1 MSIRRSVMTMLV
13 ASCALAVPAGVARAA
28 GLPINLLQN
37 PGAETG
43 AGATGSE
50 GKTPPPG
57 WSVTGDFSVV
67 QYGASGGFPETTV
80 SSAIGGGKNFF
91 SGGVSELSTALQT
104 VDVSSYATAIDAGH
118 QAVTLS
124 GDIGGY
130 STQGD
135 NLVVTATYLSAAGT
149 SLGTL
154 TIGPVSAEERK
165 DESTLLARTANGTA
179 PAGTRSIQVVMTS
192 TRLEGA
198 YDDGYG
204 DNIVLSLGAVE
215 AFGSSGVV
223 QAPSNKKCLS
233 RRSFTIHVR
242 QIPGLVYKQ
251 VAVYVNHA
259 RVEVASGSHVTAP
272 VDLRGLPKGRYTVRI
287 VVTTSG
293 GQQITGTRSYHTCA
307 SKAVHPKGKSK
318 L

>member
-1 MSIRRSVMTMLV
+1 MRSRRQTLVTLV
-13 ASCALAVPAGVARAA
+13 ASCALLAPASTAYAA

-37 PGAETG
+37 PDAETG

-67 QYGASGGFPETTV
+67 QYGASGGFPEATV
-80 SSAIGGGKNFF
+80 ASAIGGGKNFF
-91 SGGVSELSTALQT
+91 SGGNEAVSTATQT
-104 VDVSSYATAIDAGH
+104 VDVSSFATAIDAGH

-124 GDIGGY
+124 GDLGGY

-135 NLVVTATYLSAAGT
+135 NMVVTATYLNVTGG

-154 TIGPVSAEERK
+154 TIGPVTAEERK
-165 DESTLLARTANGTA
+165 DETTLLARTTNGTV
-179 PAGTRSIQVVMTS
+179 PAGTRSIQVTMTS

-204 DNIVLSLGAVE
+204 DNIVLSLAAAE
-215 AFGSSGVV
+215 AFGPSGVV
-223 QAPSNKKCLS
+223 QAPSDKQCLS
-233 RRSFTIHVR
+233 RRSFTIHIR
-242 QIPGLVYKQ
+242 QIAGLVYKQ
-251 VAVYVNHA
+251 VAVYVNKHRVQVTSGVHA
-259 RVEVASGSHVTAP
+259 TAP

-287 VVTTSG
+287 VVTTTS

-307 SKAVHPKGKSK
+307 RKAIHPKGKSK